1 MKRSLLSD
9 LATSLHRKIGIDLG
23 AESVRMWVSGGQA
36 RREPILF
43 AEASCLAVDSR
54 TQRVLAVGNEA
65 AVMTGRVAQQIE
77 VRYPFQDGAVYDVES
92 AVALLRVLLQQ
103 KAPSALVL
111 NTTIMASVP
120 ASATLAER
128 ELVTKVLYNLGAQE
142 AFTIAQPLAAA
153 IGAGVPIADASGSFL
168 LQMGHSSIEGVVIS
182 LGSLVAAEPS
192 AKAGRYILGKIQQSL
207 KKQHGLRVGLQ
218 TARRLLVTVARA
230 FPDTKTSQ
238 LITGQDFQTGSPK
251 EVEVTAADLAL
262 PVEQVLT
269 ECTQLLQKLLSRVQP
284 ELTVDVIDKGILLAG
299 GLAQLEGIESY
310 LTQKMGIPAAVVEDP
325 ETAVIRG
332 IGTALTHL
340 DLFKQSL
347 GYQVE

>member
-1 MKRSLLSD
+1 MKRSFFSD
-9 LATSLHRKIGIDLG
+9 LVTSMHRKIGIDLG
-23 AESVRMWVSGGQA
+23 AESVRMWISGGQTN
-36 RREPILF
+36 REPTVF
-43 AEASCLAVDSR
+43 SEASCLAVDTR

-77 VRYPFQDGAVYDVES
+77 VRYPFQYGAVYDLES

-103 KAPSALVL
+103 RSPSSLVL

-120 ASATLAER
+120 AAATVAER

-168 LQMGHSSIEGVVIS
+168 LHLGHSSIEGVVIS

-192 AKAGRYILGKIQQSL
+192 AKAGQFLLSRIQQSL

-218 TARRLLVTVARA
+218 TAHHLLETVARA
-230 FPDTKTSQ
+230 TPDNKTSQ
-238 LITGQDFQTGSPK
+238 LVTGQDFQTGSPK
-251 EVEVTAADLAL
+251 EVVVTAADLAA
-262 PVEQVLT
+262 PVERVLE
-269 ECTQLLQKLLSRVQP
+269 ECALLLQQLLSRVQP
-284 ELTVDVIDKGILLAG
+284 ELTVDVIDKGILLSG
-299 GLAQLEGIESY
+299 GLAKLEGIESY
-310 LTQKMGIPAAVVEDP
+310 LTHKMGIPAAVVEDP